1 MSVLLEALKKAAE
14 EKKRALEQRE
24 TSDEAEATESA
35 SESSTSVQKSME
47 EVLLDKEIVSPQ
59 EESSLETAKIKLSLG
74 TSGLQENEAITEPLE
89 SNKAEEPPLEKKD
102 SLDLPSSEKASLAE
116 PTLSL
121 KLVSEPSSLD
131 EGEPKSSS
139 DTFKKENEKE
149 NTASASELKLAL
161 NPDTLP
167 VEDDDSRPQPEPVV
181 SDLEKK
187 SNSPELTLAEEA
199 SVNHNSSIGNDFAS
213 DETEDLV
220 NDKISKEVATD
231 LAVKKVDEK
240 RESDSEKKL
249 DALLL
254 QAENSEQTV
263 SGSLSAPSLSS
274 EKLNDNR
281 HDSLDSGKDVEKIT
295 SSSVSSLILEKMM
308 GKDELEKQ
316 EQESGSSNLLKQS
329 KNDETEL
336 VNVERP
342 KKEGGK
348 ENLKEDSDSY
358 KWSMDSLPGYLKF
371 GSKKAAKKSEALN
384 PILVAGALSENPKK
398 VPNKSSFKLL
408 VVLIIILIIIGMIF
422 YGFFYY
428 QAQYEQLENRM
439 KKYNFVKTTAM
450 VKEPEVLDTEKNE
463 GKLNEEGKPNEEKPE
478 EIKQIF
484 NTDATIEPEQVS
496 QETVR
501 NAIPDSALKNVV
513 PPDID
518 TVSSKKEAT
527 DRFNVQDQGLNRAPE
542 NRAPEEQALN
552 TVSSPPVSKP
562 INTKTLEKKRV
573 SVSNP
578 PSQAVVVVHSEAD
591 FLSEAYSS
599 YERGDFSSAQ
609 NAFDEVLKMNPKNE
623 FALIGL
629 GSIAAAE
636 QDYINAMAYYQMALA
651 AQPSSMYA
659 FEAIANIAGHIE
671 LNSDWK
677 ASLLS
682 MVKEHPESAILQYA
696 LGNLYAKEQDWLA
709 AQKAY
714 FQAHSLDLEN
724 ADYMVN
730 LAVSLDQL
738 GHYELAAQYYTEA
751 LALADRQTINF
762 SEVQVKDRLIT
773 IRQFIAGRHQ

>member
-14 EKKRALEQRE
+14 DKKRALEQRE
-24 TSDEAEATESA
+24 TSDEATESA

-47 EVLLDKEIVSPQ
+47 EVLLDKEVVSPQ

-139 DTFKKENEKE
+139 DTFKKGNEKE
-149 NTASASELKLAL
+149 NTANASELKLAL
-161 NPDTLP
+161 SSGTLP
-167 VEDDDSRPQPEPVV
+167 VEEATSSRQSQTEPVA
-181 SDLEKK
+181 SGLEKK
-187 SNSPELTLAEEA
+187 SSSPELTLAEEA
-199 SVNHNSSIGNDFAS
+199 SVNHNFSIDSDSVS

-220 NDKISKEVATD
+220 NDKISEEVATD

-240 RESDSEKKL
+240 RENDSEKKL

-263 SGSLSAPSLSS
+263 SGSLSDPSLSS

-295 SSSVSSLILEKMM
+295 SSVSSLTLEKMT

-316 EQESGSSNLLKQS
+316 EQESGSSNLLKQG

-371 GSKKAAKKSEALN
+371 GSKKVAKKSEALN

-439 KKYNFVKTTAM
+439 KKYNFVKTTAI

-518 TVSSKKEAT
+518 TVSSKKEEA
-527 DRFNVQDQGLNRAPE
+527 DRFNLQDQDLNRAS
-542 NRAPEEQALN
+542 EEQALN

-573 SVSNP
+573 TVSNP
-578 PSQAVVVVHSEAD
+578 SSQAVVVVHSEAD

-651 AQPSSMYA
+651 AQPSSLYA

-751 LALADRQTINF
+751 LALTDRQVVNF
-762 SEVQVKDRLIT
+762 SEAQVKDRLIT